1 MQRSNLIRGASA
13 FSSAA
18 DAGSSKE
25 KAARDRAGVLLGS
38 SRAGARAGLAAVAAL
53 ALSGFASSA
62 TADSGGLF
70 DGLSN
75 FNLKNLFPSQGSNEQ
90 PNGQQDDKAG
100 SQGSQGSQGHHLF
113 CPEIIVLDGTA
124 AFQAHAG
131 SPPTNMNLR
140 YQYALGD
147 AVRECAISGDQLA
160 IKVGIAGNVLLGPAG
175 TPASF
180 SVPLRVAIV
189 GAKDNQPIVTKLYRV
204 AATIPQGQAQTGFQ
218 LVTEPL
224 LVPFKQDHAEDDYT
238 IKVGI
243 DEGPEK
249 PAGKDQKQ
257 REAN

>member
-1 MQRSNLIRGASA
+1 MQLSNLIPRASA
-13 FSSAA
+13 FSNAA
-18 DAGSSKE
+18 DAGSSDE
-25 KAARDRAGVLLGS
+25 KAARDVAGILF
-38 SRAGARAGLAAVAAL
+38 GARAGMAAIAAL
-53 ALSGFASSA
+53 GLSGFIASA
-62 TADSGGLF
+62 EADSGGPF
-70 DGLSN
+70 DG
-75 FNLKNLFPSQGSNEQ
+75 LKNLFHSQGSNEQ
-90 PNGQQDDKAG
+90 PNRQQDDKA
-100 SQGSQGSQGHHLF
+100 GSQGSQGHHLF

-131 SPPTNMNLR
+131 SPPTTMNLR

-147 AVRECAISGDQLA
+147 AVRECALSGDQLA

-189 GAKDNQPIVTKLYRV
+189 GTKDNQPIVTKLYRV
-204 AATIPQGQAQTGFQ
+204 AATIPQGEAGTEFQ

-224 LVPFKQDHAEDDYT
+224 LVPFRQDHTEDDYT

>member
-18 DAGSSKE
+18 DSGLS
-25 KAARDRAGVLLGS
+25 KAAKDRAGVLLGS
-38 SRAGARAGLAAVAAL
+38 SRAGARAGLAAIAAL

-75 FNLKNLFPSQGSNEQ
+75 FNLKNLFPSQGSNKQ
-90 PNGQQDDKAG
+90 PNEQQDDKA
-100 SQGSQGSQGHHLF
+100 GSQGSQGHHLF

-147 AVRECAISGDQLA
+147 AVRECAVSGDQLA

-189 GAKDNQPIVTKLYRV
+189 GAKDNQPLVTKLYRV

-249 PAGKDQKQ
+249 PAGKDK
-257 REAN
+257 RERQAD

>member
-1 MQRSNLIRGASA
+1 MQLSNLFRGARA

-18 DAGSSKE
+18 DAGSRRK
-25 KAARDRAGVLLGS
+25 KAIKDRACVLFGS
-38 SRAGARAGLAAVAAL
+38 SRAGKKCARAGMAAIAAL
-53 ALSGFASSA
+53 GLSGFIGGAA
-62 TADSGGLF
+62 ADSGGLF

-75 FNLKNLFPSQGSNEQ
+75 FNLKNLFPNQGSNDQQNE
-90 PNGQQDDKAG
+90 QQDDKA
-100 SQGSQGSQGHHLF
+100 GSQGSQGHHLF

-147 AVRECAISGDQLA
+147 AVRQCALSGDQLA

-189 GAKDNQPIVTKLYRV
+189 DMKDNQPIVTKLYRV
-204 AATIPQGQAQTGFQ
+204 AATIPQGQAQTEFQ

-224 LVPFKQDHAEDDYT
+224 LVPFRQDHTEHDYT

-249 PAGKDQKQ
+249 PAAKDQKQ
-257 REAN
+257 READ